1 MDELKRRL
9 HEREMLL
16 VLDNFEQVTVAG
28 AAIADLLEAC
38 PALEML
44 VTSREALH
52 VRGEHLFPVPPLSL
66 PAPRSAASAADA
78 WTSKR
83 SSCSWSAPVRPA
95 RLQPDR

>member
-1 MDELKRRL
+1 
-9 HEREMLL
+9 MLL

-28 AAIADLLEAC
+28 PAIADLLEAC

-78 WTSKR
+78 GR
-83 SSCSWSAPVRPA
+83 FEAIQLFVERAAVRPA